1 MTRELRIH
9 LITCEITHRS
19 TLSHFSVAIINSCAF
34 HATDARNV
42 CDAEGDR
49 AGDIS
54 RVKPFIAVE
63 RLGPAASQDVFW
75 RRWWGAGVLLQG
87 MAAEIREVG
96 MRIGW
101 VKPWE
106 D

>member
-19 TLSHFSVAIINSCAF
+19 TLSHFSVARINSCAF

-63 RLGPAASQDVFW
+63 RLGPRGFSGCVLAKVLARFFRGW
-75 RRWWGAGVLLQG
+75 RRRSKKS
-87 MAAEIREVG
+87 E
-96 MRIGW
+96 
-101 VKPWE
+101 
-106 D
+106 